1 MKIGS
6 ITPPVQ
12 TENRMRIIGVI
23 PARYKSSRLEGK
35 PLADILGKPMVQH
48 VYERAKRALCLDE
61 VVIATDDDRIRSA
74 VESFGGTVAMT
85 SADHRSGTDRVA
97 EAIQNMDADVIVN
110 IQGDEPML
118 DPAMLTELVD
128 PFRSGTDASLV
139 TLKKRVIHES
149 DFGDPGVV
157 KVVTDPAGYALY
169 FSRSL
174 IPYPRQRTP
183 KFAVFEHLGLYAYT
197 REALLRVAE
206 LPPST
211 LEEIES
217 LEQLRAL
224 ENGMRIL
231 VIETASRQEMLS
243 VDTQADLERVRELL
257 SVVSVG

>member
-1 MKIGS
+1 
-6 ITPPVQ
+6 
-12 TENRMRIIGVI
+12 MRIIGVI

-35 PLADILGKPMVQH
+35 PLADIHGKSMVQH
-48 VYERAKRALCLDE
+48 VYERARRASCLDDI
-61 VVIATDDDRIRSA
+61 VVATDDERIRST
-74 VESFGGTVAMT
+74 VESFGGTAVMT

-97 EAIQNMDADVIVN
+97 EAVHGMDADVIVN

-118 DPAMLTELVD
+118 DPAMLAEVVD
-128 PFRSGTDASLV
+128 PFRSGASAGVV
-139 TLKKRVIHES
+139 TLKKRVMHES
-149 DFGDPGVV
+149 EFADPGVV

-183 KFAVFEHLGLYAYT
+183 RFAVFEHLGLYAYT
-197 REALLRVAE
+197 RSALMQLAE
-206 LPPST
+206 LPPSE

-224 ENGMRIL
+224 ENGIRIL

-243 VDTQADLERVRELL
+243 VDTQADLERARELMGT
-257 SVVSVG
+257 VNI

>member
-1 MKIGS
+1 
-6 ITPPVQ
+6 
-12 TENRMRIIGVI
+12 MRIIGVI

-35 PLADILGKPMVQH
+35 PLADIHGKSMVQH
-48 VYERAKRALCLDE
+48 VYERARRASCLDDI
-61 VVIATDDDRIRSA
+61 VVATDDERIRST
-74 VESFGGTVAMT
+74 VESFGGTAVMT

-97 EAIQNMDADVIVN
+97 EAVHGMDADVIVN

-118 DPAMLTELVD
+118 DPAMLAELVD
-128 PFRSGTDASLV
+128 PFRSGARAGVV
-139 TLKKRVIHES
+139 TLKKRVMHES
-149 DFGDPGVV
+149 EFADPGVV

-183 KFAVFEHLGLYAYT
+183 RFAVFEHLGLYAYT
-197 REALLRVAE
+197 RSALMQLAE
-206 LPPST
+206 LPPSE

-224 ENGMRIL
+224 ENGIRIL

-243 VDTQADLERVRELL
+243 VDTQADLERARELMGT
-257 SVVSVG
+257 VNI